1 MTQSISS
8 SSKQKCVRVGTRE
21 SQLARLQTDI
31 VIAALSGK
39 FPDLKFEV
47 VPITT
52 GGDKVL
58 DKPIADLGGRG
69 VFVKELEEALY
80 KDRVDFVVHSL
91 KDLPTELPKDLILAC
106 VLDREDPRDVLVAN
120 DDSGLKNLPAGT
132 RLATSSRRRAAQIRS
147 LRTDLEFCDIRGN
160 IPTRLRKHTQGQ
172 CDAMILAAAGLIRLG
187 LASKITEYLDMAI
200 CTPAV
205 GQGALAIECREGD
218 ATVLNYLQVI
228 DNLQVRAEI
237 TAERAF
243 LDKLGGG
250 CSVPVGALGQTL
262 RDGRLRLTGCV
273 AALDGSEVIRV
284 SLESES
290 DKAAELGNNLA
301 ERVDE
306 LGAER
311 ILRELKQSAPSAI
324 SPP

>member
-1 MTQSISS
+1 M
-8 SSKQKCVRVGTRE
+8 RVGTRE

-52 GGDKVL
+52 GGDKIL

-91 KDLPTELPKDLILAC
+91 KDLPTELPKELILAC

-120 DDSGLKNLPAGT
+120 DDLGLKNLPAGT

-160 IPTRLRKHTQGQ
+160 IPTRLRKHSEGQ

-187 LASKITEYLDMAI
+187 LSSKITEYLDMAI

-228 DNLQVRAEI
+228 DNQQVRAEI
-237 TAERAF
+237 TAERTF

-284 SLESES
+284 SLESET

-301 ERVDE
+301 ERVEE

>member
-1 MTQSISS
+1 MTKIVSS

-31 VIAALSGK
+31 VIAALSGR
-39 FPDLKFEV
+39 FPELKFEV

-58 DKPIADLGGRG
+58 DRPIAELGGRG
-69 VFVKELEEALY
+69 VFVKELEDALY
-80 KDRVDFVVHSL
+80 TDRVDFVVHSL

-106 VLDREDPRDVLVAN
+106 VLDREDPRDVLVSK
-120 DDSGLKNLPAGT
+120 DDNLLHRLPEGT
-132 RLATSSRRRAAQIRS
+132 RVATSSRRRTAQIRA

-160 IPTRLRKHTQGQ
+160 IPTRLRKHEEGQ
-172 CDAMILAAAGLIRLG
+172 CDAMVLAAAGLLRLG
-187 LASKITEYLDMAI
+187 LASRITEYLDMAI
-200 CTPAV
+200 STPAV
-205 GQGALAIECREGD
+205 GQGALAVECRAGD
-218 ATVLNYLQVI
+218 AAVLDFLRI
-228 DNLQVRAEI
+228 IEDKQVRAEI

-273 AALDGSEVIRV
+273 AALDGSEIIRV
-284 SLESES
+284 SLESTNEL
-290 DKAAELGNNLA
+290 AAELGNTLA
-301 ERVDE
+301 ERVEE
-306 LGAER
+306 LGADR
-311 ILRELKQSAPSAI
+311 ILRDLKQSAPPAI

>member
-1 MTQSISS
+1 MTKRSTS

-31 VIAALSGK
+31 VIASLSARS
-39 FPDLKFEV
+39 PDLKFEI

-52 GGDKVL
+52 GGDKVQN
-58 DKPIADLGGRG
+58 KPIAELGGRG

-80 KDRVDFVVHSL
+80 ADRVDLVVHSL
-91 KDLPTELPKDLILAC
+91 KDLPTDLPTGLMLAC

-120 DDSGLKNLPAGT
+120 DELNLKTLPPGT
-132 RLATSSRRRAAQIRS
+132 RVATSSRRRTAQIRS
-147 LRTDLEFCDIRGN
+147 LRTDLDFCDIRGN
-160 IPTRLRKHTQGQ
+160 IPTRLRKQSEGQ
-172 CDAMILAAAGLIRLG
+172 CDAMVLAAAGLIRLG
-187 LASKITEYLDMAI
+187 LVSKITEYLDMAI

-205 GQGALAIECREGD
+205 GQGALAVECREGD
-218 ATVLNYLQVI
+218 KAIIDYLHAI
-228 DNLQVRAEI
+228 ENKSVRAEI
-237 TAERAF
+237 DAERSF

-273 AALDGSEVIRV
+273 AALDGTEIIRV
-284 SLESES
+284 SLESTM
-290 DKAAELGNNLA
+290 DKATELGNHLA

-306 LGAER
+306 LGADR
-311 ILRELKQSAPSAI
+311 ILRELKETAPSAI

>member
-1 MTQSISS
+1 VTQSISS

-58 DKPIADLGGRG
+58 DKPIADLGVRG
-69 VFVKELEEALY
+69 VFVKELEDALY

-91 KDLPTELPKDLILAC
+91 KDLPTELPEGLTLAC

-120 DDSGLKNLPAGT
+120 DGFDLKTLPAGT

-160 IPTRLRKHTQGQ
+160 IPTRLRKHSEGQ
-172 CDAMILAAAGLIRLG
+172 CDAMILAAAGLVRLG
-187 LASKITEYLDMAI
+187 MASKITEYLDMAV

-205 GQGALAIECREGD
+205 GQGALGIECRESD
-218 ATVLNYLQVI
+218 TTILNYLQGI
-228 DNLQVRAEI
+228 ENHQVRAEV

-250 CSVPVGALGQTL
+250 CSVPVGALGETI

-273 AALDGSEVIRV
+273 AALDGSEIIRV
-284 SLESES
+284 SLESEIE
-290 DKAAELGNNLA
+290 KATELGNNLA
-301 ERVDE
+301 ERVEE

>member
-1 MTQSISS
+1 VTKIVSS

-39 FPDLKFEV
+39 FPELKFEV

-58 DKPIADLGGRG
+58 DRPIAELGGRG
-69 VFVKELEEALY
+69 VFVKELEDALY
-80 KDRVDFVVHSL
+80 ADRVDFVVHSL

-106 VLDREDPRDVLVAN
+106 VLDREDPRDVLVSNN
-120 DDSGLKNLPAGT
+120 DTLLKKLPEGT
-132 RLATSSRRRAAQIRS
+132 RVATSSRRRTAQIKA

-160 IPTRLRKHTQGQ
+160 IPTRLRKQEEGQ
-172 CDAMILAAAGLIRLG
+172 CDAMILAAAGLLRLG
-187 LASKITEYLDMAI
+187 LASRITEYLDMAI
-200 CTPAV
+200 STPAV
-205 GQGALAIECREGD
+205 GQGALAVECREGD
-218 ATVLNYLQVI
+218 TAVLDFLRI
-228 DNLQVRAEI
+228 IEDKQVRAEI

-284 SLESES
+284 SLESTHEL
-290 DKAAELGNNLA
+290 AAELGNTLA
-301 ERVDE
+301 ERVEE
-306 LGAER
+306 LGADR
-311 ILRELKQSAPSAI
+311 ILRELKLSAPPAI

>member
-1 MTQSISS
+1 VTQSISS
-8 SSKQKCVRVGTRE
+8 TSKQKCVRVGTRE

-52 GGDKVL
+52 GGDKIL

-91 KDLPTELPKDLILAC
+91 KDLPTELPKELILAC

-120 DDSGLKNLPAGT
+120 DDLGLKNLPAGT

-160 IPTRLRKHTQGQ
+160 IPTRLRKHSEGQ

-187 LASKITEYLDMAI
+187 LSSKITEYLDMAI

-228 DNLQVRAEI
+228 DNQQVRAEI
-237 TAERAF
+237 TAERTF

-284 SLESES
+284 SLESET

-301 ERVDE
+301 ERVEE

>member
-1 MTQSISS
+1 VTKIAPS

-31 VIAALSGK
+31 VIAALSGR
-39 FPDLKFEV
+39 FPELKFEV

-52 GGDKVL
+52 GGDKVQ
-58 DKPIADLGGRG
+58 DRPIADLGGRG
-69 VFVKELEEALY
+69 VFVKELEDALY
-80 KDRVDFVVHSL
+80 ADRVDFVVHSL

-106 VLDREDPRDVLVAN
+106 VLNREDPRDVLVSN
-120 DDSGLKNLPAGT
+120 DDTVLKKLPAGT
-132 RLATSSRRRAAQIRS
+132 RIATSSRRRTAQIKA

-160 IPTRLRKHTQGQ
+160 IPTRLRKHSEGQ
-172 CDAMILAAAGLIRLG
+172 CDAMILAAAGLLRLG
-187 LASKITEYLDMAI
+187 LASRITEFLDLAI
-200 CTPAV
+200 STPAV
-205 GQGALAIECREGD
+205 GQGALAVECREND
-218 ATVLNYLQVI
+218 TAVLDFLRVI
-228 DNLQVRAEI
+228 EDVQVRAEI

-250 CSVPVGALGQTL
+250 CSVPVGALGETL

-284 SLESES
+284 SLESS
-290 DKAAELGNNLA
+290 YDRAHELGNNLA
-301 ERVDE
+301 ERVEE
-306 LGAER
+306 LGADR
-311 ILRELKQSAPSAI
+311 ILRELKQSAPPAI

>member
-1 MTQSISS
+1 
-8 SSKQKCVRVGTRE
+8 
-21 SQLARLQTDI
+21 
-31 VIAALSGK
+31 LSGK

-52 GGDKVL
+52 GGDKIL

-91 KDLPTELPKDLILAC
+91 KDLPTELPKELILAC

-120 DDSGLKNLPAGT
+120 DDLGLKNLPAGT

-160 IPTRLRKHTQGQ
+160 IPTRLRKHSEGQ

-187 LASKITEYLDMAI
+187 LSSKITEYLDMAI

-228 DNLQVRAEI
+228 DNQQVRAEI
-237 TAERAF
+237 TAERTF

-284 SLESES
+284 SLESET

-301 ERVDE
+301 ERVEE

>member
-8 SSKQKCVRVGTRE
+8 TSKQKCVRVGTRE

-52 GGDKVL
+52 GGDKIL

-91 KDLPTELPKDLILAC
+91 KDLPTELPKELILAC

-120 DDSGLKNLPAGT
+120 DDLGLKNLPAGT

-160 IPTRLRKHTQGQ
+160 IPTRLRKHSEGQ

-187 LASKITEYLDMAI
+187 LSSKITEYLDMAI

-228 DNLQVRAEI
+228 DNQQVRAEI
-237 TAERAF
+237 TAERTF

-284 SLESES
+284 SLESET

-301 ERVDE
+301 ERVEE

>member
-1 MTQSISS
+1 VTKIAPS

-31 VIAALSGK
+31 VIAALSGR
-39 FPDLKFEV
+39 FPELKFEV

-52 GGDKVL
+52 GGDKIQ
-58 DKPIADLGGRG
+58 DRPIADLGGRG

-80 KDRVDFVVHSL
+80 ADRVDFVVHSL

-106 VLDREDPRDVLVAN
+106 VLNREDPRDVLISN
-120 DDSGLKNLPAGT
+120 DDTVLKNLPAGT
-132 RLATSSRRRAAQIRS
+132 RIATSSRRRTAQIKA

-160 IPTRLRKHTQGQ
+160 IPTRLRKHTEGQ
-172 CDAMILAAAGLIRLG
+172 CDAMILAAAGLLRLG
-187 LASKITEYLDMAI
+187 LASRITEFLDLAI
-200 CTPAV
+200 STPAV
-205 GQGALAIECREGD
+205 GQGALAVECRESD
-218 ATVLNYLQVI
+218 TAVLDFLRVI
-228 DNLQVRAEI
+228 EDVQVRAEI

-250 CSVPVGALGQTL
+250 CSVPVGALGETL

-284 SLESES
+284 SLESS
-290 DKAAELGNNLA
+290 HDQAHELGNNLA
-301 ERVDE
+301 ERVEE
-306 LGAER
+306 LGADR
-311 ILRELKQSAPSAI
+311 ILRELKLSAPPAI